1 MPTKFV
7 SNSILLNL
15 LEAATKD
22 ELMALTRIVDPAA
35 SRSYDVVPLK
45 EAICRAGGNGLAN
58 FFRGQGTGY
67 TDILDDVA
75 DALEIKGVP
84 NYRASSITNGLSVAR
99 MEEMG
104 LVKIA
109 VREKKVTIEQCI
121 DFSRK
126 HALETENKILIK
138 LLEKAYA
145 NMNPDQRREFD
156 SKVTEVARKFGD
168 TSGKGLA
175 GTAGLMVLGNLGG
188 FATYTLMSTV
198 LSTVTFG
205 ALGFGAYTAASS
217 LLSLILGPV
226 GWIAM
231 GGAAVHAIAKP
242 ELKITIPLVA
252 NIAMIRQRVAN
263 TR

>member
-1 MPTKFV
+1 
-7 SNSILLNL
+7 
-15 LEAATKD
+15 
-22 ELMALTRIVDPAA
+22 
-35 SRSYDVVPLK
+35 
-45 EAICRAGGNGLAN
+45 
-58 FFRGQGTGY
+58 
-67 TDILDDVA
+67 
-75 DALEIKGVP
+75 
-84 NYRASSITNGLSVAR
+84 
-99 MEEMG
+99 MG
-104 LVKIA
+104 PVKIA

-126 HALETENKILIK
+126 YALETEKKILIK

-156 SKVTEVARKFGD
+156 SKVTEVVRKFDD

-175 GTAGLMVLGNLGG
+175 GTAGLMALADLGG

-231 GGAAVHAIAKP
+231 GGAAIYAIAKP

-252 NIAMIRQRVAN
+252 NIAMIRQRLAH